1 MPFRYENQAGGFALM
16 VPDGDWKALLYED
29 SEHNF
34 AVSFESPE
42 GESRLM
48 VQRFRAAN
56 LVVQTADEFEKVL
69 AGVLMG
75 LEDLLRPMR
84 VLERKSEIVNGG
96 IRTDFVLRGKQG
108 ANDVIQ
114 RRRLLAPGP
123 VPPSPLFLI
132 TGSCPADRVLVHRR
146 TFEAVIDSFEA
157 IGTVGTLETK

>member
-1 MPFRYENQAGGFALM
+1 MERLIR
-16 VPDGDWKALLYED
+16 LYED
-29 SEHNF
+29 F
-34 AVSFESPE
+34 GQSPW
-42 GESRLM
+42 LD
-48 VQRFRAAN
+48 N
-56 LVVQTADEFEKVL
+56 LRRGYLTSGQLAD
-69 AGVLMG
+69 
-75 LEDLLRPMR
+75 LRD
-84 VLERKSEIVNGG
+84 GG

-146 TFEAVIDSFEA
+146 TFETVIDSFEA